1 MTAPSP
7 LVDLA
12 PPPGPPGDSESPLDL
27 DDFRLDLRVIESA
40 TALAV
45 VRCPTDDECGSTCE
59 PSACNTSSNDPS

>member
-1 MTAPSP
+1 MTPPAS

-12 PPPGPPGDSESPLDL
+12 PPGPADASESPLAL
-27 DDFRLDLRVIESA
+27 DEFRLDLRVIESA
-40 TALAV
+40 TALSV

>member
-1 MTAPSP
+1 MTPPAS

-12 PPPGPPGDSESPLDL
+12 PPGPADGSESPFHL

-59 PSACNTSSNDPS
+59 PSACSTSSNDPS

>member
-1 MTAPSP
+1 MKNPSL

-12 PPPGPPGDSESPLDL
+12 PPPGPLDGSEIPLDL

-59 PSACNTSSNDPS
+59 PSACNTSSNDPT

>member
-1 MTAPSP
+1 MTPPAS

-12 PPPGPPGDSESPLDL
+12 PPGPADGSESSLALDE
-27 DDFRLDLRVIESA
+27 FRLDLRVIESA